1 MQIFLGFEASMKIND
16 LVLKKRLPRNN
27 IDAKHDPYETPTFA
41 YDREMDQ
48 LMVTNT
54 FNRKVEKDNITRS
67 NDEEKSEGQKT
78 THPRDMMTNLDE
90 EEKKSATPW
99 SKMGSNNVNITPRE
113 IGYVHSI

>member
-1 MQIFLGFEASMKIND
+1 MKIND
-16 LVLKKRLPRNN
+16 LVLKKRWPRNN
-27 IDAKHDPYETPTFA
+27 IDAEDDPYETPTFV

-67 NDEEKSEGQKT
+67 NDEEKNERQKT

-90 EEKKSATPW
+90 KEEKSTTPW
-99 SKMGSNNVNITPRE
+99 LEMGSNNVNITPRE
-113 IGYVHSI
+113 IGNYAHSI